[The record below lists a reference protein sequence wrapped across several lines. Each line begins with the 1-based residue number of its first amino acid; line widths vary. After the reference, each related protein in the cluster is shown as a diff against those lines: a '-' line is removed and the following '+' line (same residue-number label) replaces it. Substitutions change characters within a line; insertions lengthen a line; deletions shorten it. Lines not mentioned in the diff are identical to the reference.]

1 MSRVLTVCFLV
12 VANLAI
18 PATSFAATITVSNQ
32 MFYFTDGTAITSR
45 FSADM
50 VGSYLIELEVNGA
63 AVIYEPEIDCHR
75 LDITTM
81 GMECERFE
89 IDVGELSV
97 GQSTVTV
104 TAAAPVEGDGEG
116 ESSGNCDLSTDEA
129 LEIWLSYFFVSWGIM
144 IPVFV
149 AALSVGAIAKVI
161 RGNR

>member
-18 PATSFAATITVSNQ
+18 PATSFAVTITIDFFNLYWARSQ
-32 MFYFTDGTAITSR
+32 PP
-45 FSADM
+45 ADM
-50 VGSYLIELEVNGA
+50 SDTPQIRFRVGGA
-63 AVIYEPEIDCHR
+63 GYVYEPSGVCS
-75 LDITTM
+75 
-81 GMECERFE
+81 
-89 IDVGELSV
+89 VGELAIGCADMEFDV
-97 GQSTVTV
+97 GALDGLITTETTVTV

-144 IPVFV
+144 IPVFI